1 MMLLCEETKIIST
14 LMLSVALLLAR
25 PDEGKLQQ
33 NQVQIDNSEARGGNK
48 LSQNRKWIGL
58 LDFYEEIKL
67 FWRCCKILILNP
79 QVVKEIVTDIM
90 IIISPYFFS

>member
-1 MMLLCEETKIIST
+1 
-14 LMLSVALLLAR
+14 MLSVALLLAR

-58 LDFYEEIKL
+58 FDFYEVIKL